1 MEENGEKDV
10 PSQNWM
16 AAQGGRP
23 RDPFFTTISRPGSI
37 LVQHDRSLVR
47 FPCGGATRTG
57 WIRDE
62 EITREG
68 GSIDRGRSRGR
79 QSFTREG
86 KVTTREI
93 FLREARRWMA
103 RPMRVR
109 IFTRGGAIDGKLD
122 KNGKPNREPL
132 EIEFSLFCQILEDG
146 NPNRELLE
154 ML

>member
-57 WIRDE
+57 CIRDE

-68 GSIDRGRSRGR
+68 NRSIEGGRAGGRVSRGKEKSR
-79 QSFTREG
+79 RARFSSEKRGDGWQGRCACA
-86 KVTTREI
+86 
-93 FLREARRWMA
+93 FLRAGVRSMA
-103 RPMRVR
+103 SWKKMANK
-109 IFTRGGAIDGKLD
+109 I
-122 KNGKPNREPL
+122 
-132 EIEFSLFCQILEDG
+132 G
-146 NPNRELLE
+146 NCWRLKFLCFAKF
-154 ML
+154 